1 MLHQDYLVRMFMVL
15 AAAMRESL
23 LKSSGKKDPEVAAE
37 LLETSLT
44 NATEIDGEL
53 LLKMDP
59 NTMVSMLQ
67 VSNTDPVL
75 IRYIARSLLL
85 ESVYLREAEL
95 FSRATLRKEQA
106 LALASSYGFE
116 LSEDDLSSEAL
127 EKFFSE
133 T

>member
-1 MLHQDYLVRMFMVL
+1 MVL

-23 LKSSGKKDPEVAAE
+23 LKSSGKKDPEAAAE
-37 LLETSLT
+37 LLETSLA
-44 NATEIDGEL
+44 NATELDGEL

-59 NTMVSMLQ
+59 STMVSMLQ
-67 VSNTDPVL
+67 ISNTDPTL

-95 FSRATLRKEQA
+95 VTRASLRKEQA
-106 LALASSYGFE
+106 LALASSYGFA

-127 EKFFSE
+127 ETFFTE
-133 T
+133 TQKNFS

>member
-1 MLHQDYLVRMFMVL
+1 MVL

-23 LKSSGKKDPEVAAE
+23 LKSSGKKDPEAAAE
-37 LLETSLT
+37 LLEISLA
-44 NATEIDGEL
+44 NATELDGEL

-59 NTMVSMLQ
+59 STMVSMLQ
-67 VSNTDPVL
+67 ISNTDPTL

-95 FSRATLRKEQA
+95 VTRASLRKEQA
-106 LALASSYGFE
+106 LALASSYGFA

-127 EKFFSE
+127 ETFFTE
-133 T
+133 TQKNFS

>member
-1 MLHQDYLVRMFMVL
+1 MVL

-23 LKSSGKKDPEVAAE
+23 LKSSGKKDPEAAAE